1 MIQHLLATPKTFA
14 ELINNEKVK
23 EKVKELALND
33 SGFVFSPT
41 SGQSFSVN
49 ATGLSL
55 LRLLQRQPDMDSVEE
70 KLLHEFEVSAQ
81 QLNQDLN
88 EFAVQ
93 LLRNLP

>member
-1 MIQHLLATPKTFA
+1 MNQHMPTTSNTLEK
-14 ELINNEKVK
+14 LIAN

-49 ATGLSL
+49 ESGLSV
-55 LRLLQRQPDMDSVEE
+55 LRLMQRESNLDIIVN
-70 KLLHEFEVSAQ
+70 KLLDEYQVSTQ
-81 QLNQDLN
+81 QLTQDLN
-88 EFAVQ
+88 EFAAH